1 MESEEMDRDTAKM
14 LERMNTAVSRMYDAL
29 GMKRGEGGKFASY
42 MNGYEVA
49 MRDAVQIWREV
60 NSSSSPPRD
69 TPPARN
75 E

>member
-1 MESEEMDRDTAKM
+1 MDRDTAKM
-14 LERMNTAVSRMYDAL
+14 LERMNAAISRMYDAL

-60 NSSSSPPRD
+60 SSQKETPSPPK
-69 TPPARN
+69 PSN
-75 E
+75 SQ